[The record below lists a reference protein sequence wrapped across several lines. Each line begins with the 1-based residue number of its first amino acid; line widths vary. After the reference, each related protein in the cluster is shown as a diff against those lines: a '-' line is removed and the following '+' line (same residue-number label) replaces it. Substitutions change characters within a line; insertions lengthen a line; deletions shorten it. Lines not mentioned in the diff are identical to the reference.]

1 MPSKKKRR
9 FSKCQL
15 YLNFLFALFSHLA
28 LLYILNVS
36 FRMNCCRKCN
46 SCEALLIQVPLVF
59 FSILVNFCVVQ
70 KEAEVKDLT
79 LKLEQLEVNGAFPGN
94 FISKLKF
101 RLYQEYI
108 SEREYD
114 ARDEYE
120 AQVESQA
127 ARSQQS
133 SHIPSQVG
141 SDSSWK
147 IPSGESQ
154 SSEDMAM
161 DTDFSQPGKSFT

>member
-1 MPSKKKRR
+1 M
-9 FSKCQL
+9 
-15 YLNFLFALFSHLA
+15 
-28 LLYILNVS
+28 
-36 FRMNCCRKCN
+36 
-46 SCEALLIQVPLVF
+46 
-59 FSILVNFCVVQ
+59 
-70 KEAEVKDLT
+70 
-79 LKLEQLEVNGAFPGN
+79 EVNGAFPGN

-147 IPSGESQ
+147 MPSGESQ
-154 SSEDMAM
+154 SSEDMEM
-161 DTDFSQPGKSFT
+161 DTDSSQPGKSFT